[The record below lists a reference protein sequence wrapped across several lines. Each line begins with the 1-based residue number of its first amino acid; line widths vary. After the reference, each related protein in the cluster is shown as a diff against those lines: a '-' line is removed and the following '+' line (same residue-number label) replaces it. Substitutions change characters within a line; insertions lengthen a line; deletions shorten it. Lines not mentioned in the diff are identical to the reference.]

1 MTLSRRRK
9 LIFVA
14 FAMAIAIGVTSA
26 ALLAVDVYLHGRYQ
40 RSAGFNVW
48 GYRGAPVGKKKP
60 GEYRIVVL
68 GGSAAYGYGV
78 TADEAMPAVLEA
90 KLRAR
95 MSSPLLTVVNLGYNN
110 EGTYSFKTTLQDYGW
125 LDYDLA
131 LLYEGYNDLM
141 ADERR
146 PNVQV
151 FRHESPVFRL
161 TGYMPIFPIIFKEKA
176 AAMLN
181 GGDVGALYRQ
191 GGKTVFHADVATKAA
206 AGVLNA
212 TAAVAQSLET
222 QLGRVSVEPAHSI
235 VGAES
240 SGCRAPWQAYCQSMA
255 VAVEY
260 ARGRG
265 RQVLIG
271 TQPYLALDE
280 TIHARHLAQQDA
292 LRASLGQRFGNDRA
306 VGYVNLGNS
315 VDLENSQLS
324 FDHMHLT
331 ASGNE
336 QLAGAL
342 VESVIEMA
350 GRRKKTS

>member
-1 MTLSRRRK
+1 M
-9 LIFVA
+9 FAVVA
-14 FAMAIAIGVTSA
+14 VGIAVIGASA
-26 ALLAVDVYLHGRYQ
+26 TLLAVDIYLHGRYE
-40 RSAGFNVW
+40 RSAGFNMW
-48 GYRGAPVGKKKP
+48 GYRGPSVGKKKP
-60 GEYRIVVL
+60 GEYRVVVL

-78 TADEAMPAVLEA
+78 TADQAMPAVLEA

-95 MSSPLLTVVNLGYNN
+95 TSSPAFTVVNLAYNN
-110 EGTYSFKTTLQDYGW
+110 EGAYSFKPTLQDYGW

-131 LLYEGYNDLM
+131 FLYEGYNDLM

-151 FRHESPVFRL
+151 FRHDSPVFRL

-181 GGDVGALYRQ
+181 GGDAGALYRHD
-191 GGKTVFHADVATKAA
+191 GKTVFHANVATKAA
-206 AGVLNA
+206 AGVLQA

-222 QLGRVSVEPAHSI
+222 QLGRVSVEPAHSV
-235 VGAES
+235 VGAEAV
-240 SGCRAPWQAYCQSMA
+240 GCRDPWKAYCQSMA

-260 ARGRG
+260 VRGQS

-271 TQPYLALDE
+271 TQPYLAMDA
-280 TIHARHLAQQDA
+280 TIHARHLAQQDE
-292 LRASLGQRFGNDRA
+292 LRTFLAHRFGNDPEIR
-306 VGYVNLGNS
+306 YVNLGDR
-315 VDLENSQLS
+315 VDLENVQLS

-342 VESVIEMA
+342 VDSVIEMA
-350 GRRKKTS
+350 RRRKTS